1 VIVAFGASLLGLGMA
16 KAEPVSATTSIATCS
31 ERAVYPK
38 LGAPV
43 NGRLS
48 QFDMLNMSKYDKR
61 VSEELL
67 TCHARG
73 SSPSQVRLAM
83 ADGYQYRVM
92 SGALLYDAGQKQF
105 GLVEMRA
112 GVTSLEKLVLQ
123 ASPPERARLVAYL
136 LQAQKL
142 YQDPS
147 AQSVADQP

>member
-1 VIVAFGASLLGLGMA
+1 
-16 KAEPVSATTSIATCS
+16 
-31 ERAVYPK
+31 
-38 LGAPV
+38 
-43 NGRLS
+43 
-48 QFDMLNMSKYDKR
+48 
-61 VSEELL
+61 
-67 TCHARG
+67 
-73 SSPSQVRLAM
+73 M